1 MSGVYQIYN
10 TVNGKRY
17 IGSSIHIEQRF
28 KEHLRNLRA
37 NKHANAHLQS
47 AWNKY
52 GEHSFVL
59 EEIELC
65 EPDQC
70 LKVEQEYIDYYHAA
84 DRKFGYNIDPYADH
98 AGNTLSEETRK
109 KISEKAKGRKWSEE
123 RLEKWSKMMTG
134 RKKPKQSQT
143 MKQKYANGEFS
154 MPRFDQVSEEKRK
167 SWSANLSKAVRK
179 RYSDYSNRPKGY
191 WLKVIFSNDV
201 KYYPSLREASRQLGI
216 DKGAIQYCFKRK
228 QGYCGKLNC
237 TFIQISKEEYEEAT
251 A

>member
-37 NKHANAHLQS
+37 NKHVNAHLQS

-52 GEHSFVL
+52 GEHSFV
-59 EEIELC
+59 
-65 EPDQC
+65 
-70 LKVEQEYIDYYHAA
+70 
-84 DRKFGYNIDPYADH
+84 
-98 AGNTLSEETRK
+98 
-109 KISEKAKGRKWSEE
+109 
-123 RLEKWSKMMTG
+123 
-134 RKKPKQSQT
+134 
-143 MKQKYANGEFS
+143 
-154 MPRFDQVSEEKRK
+154 
-167 SWSANLSKAVRK
+167 
-179 RYSDYSNRPKGY
+179 
-191 WLKVIFSNDV
+191 DV

>member
-28 KEHLRNLRA
+28 KEHIRNLRT

-52 GEHSFVL
+52 GEHSFVF
-59 EEIELC
+59 EEVELC

-70 LKVEQEYIDYYHAA
+70 LKIEQEYIDYYHAA

-98 AGNTLSEETRK
+98 TGNTLSEETRK
-109 KISEKAKGRKWSEE
+109 KISEKAKGRKWSKEQRE
-123 RLEKWSKMMTG
+123 NWSKIMTG

-154 MPRFDQVSEEKRK
+154 LPRFNEVSEEKRK

-191 WLKVIFSNDV
+191 WLKVNFSNDV

>member
-37 NKHANAHLQS
+37 NKHANVHLQS

-52 GEHSFVL
+52 GEHSFVF
-59 EEIELC
+59 EEVELC

-70 LKVEQEYIDYYHAA
+70 LKIEQEYIDYYYAA

-109 KISEKAKGRKWSEE
+109 KISEKAKGRKWSKEQRE
-123 RLEKWSKMMTG
+123 NWSKIMTG

-143 MKQKYANGEFS
+143 MKQKYVNGEFS
-154 MPRFDQVSEEKRK
+154 LPRFNEVSEEKRK
-167 SWSANLSKAVRK
+167 SWSANISKAVRK

-191 WLKVIFSNDV
+191 WLKVNFSNDV

-228 QGYCGKLNC
+228 QGYCRKLNC

>member
-37 NKHANAHLQS
+37 NKHVNAHLQS

-52 GEHSFVL
+52 GEHSFIL
-59 EEIELC
+59 EEVELC

-109 KISEKAKGRKWSEE
+109 KISEKAKGRKCSKEHH
-123 RLEKWSKMMTG
+123 EKWSKIMTG

-143 MKQKYANGEFS
+143 MKQKYANGES
-154 MPRFDQVSEEKRK
+154 SLPRFNEVSEEKRK
-167 SWSANLSKAVRK
+167 SWIANISKAVRK

-191 WLKVIFSNDV
+191 WLKVNFSNDV

-216 DKGAIQYCFKRK
+216 DKGAIQYCFKQK

>member
-37 NKHANAHLQS
+37 NKHANVHLQS

-52 GEHSFVL
+52 GEHSFIL

-109 KISEKAKGRKWSEE
+109 KISEKAKGRKWSKEQRE
-123 RLEKWSKMMTG
+123 NWSKIMTG

-143 MKQKYANGEFS
+143 MKQKYVNGEFS
-154 MPRFDQVSEEKRK
+154 LPRFNEVSEEKRK
-167 SWSANLSKAVRK
+167 SWSANISKAVRK

-191 WLKVIFSNDV
+191 WLKVNFSNDV

>member
-37 NKHANAHLQS
+37 NKHANAHLQN

-52 GEHSFVL
+52 GEHSFVF

-70 LKVEQEYIDYYHAA
+70 LKIEQEYIDYYYAA
-84 DRKFGYNIDPYADH
+84 DRKFGYNIDPYANH

-109 KISEKAKGRKWSEE
+109 KISEKAKGRKWSKEQRE
-123 RLEKWSKMMTG
+123 NWSKIMTG

-143 MKQKYANGEFS
+143 MKQKYINGEFS
-154 MPRFDQVSEEKRK
+154 LPRFNEVSEEKRK
-167 SWSANLSKAVRK
+167 SWSANISKAVRK

-191 WLKVIFSNDV
+191 WLKVNFSNDV

-216 DKGAIQYCFKRK
+216 DKGAIQYCFKQK

>member
-10 TVNGKRY
+10 TVNCKRY

-28 KEHLRNLRA
+28 KEHLRNLRH
-37 NKHANAHLQS
+37 NKHVNAHLQS

-52 GEHSFVL
+52 GEHSFVF
-59 EEIELC
+59 EEVELC

-70 LKVEQEYIDYYHAA
+70 LKIEQEYIYYYHAA

-109 KISEKAKGRKWSEE
+109 KISEKAKGRKWSKEHH
-123 RLEKWSKMMTG
+123 EKWSKIMTG

-143 MKQKYANGEFS
+143 MKQKYANGES
-154 MPRFDQVSEEKRK
+154 SLPRFNEVSEEKRK
-167 SWSANLSKAVRK
+167 SWSTNLSKAVRK

-191 WLKVIFSNDV
+191 WLKVNFSNDV

-216 DKGAIQYCFKRK
+216 DKGAIQYCFKQK

>member
-37 NKHANAHLQS
+37 NKHANAHLQN

-52 GEHSFVL
+52 GEHSFVF

-70 LKVEQEYIDYYHAA
+70 LKIEQEYIDYYYAA

-109 KISEKAKGRKWSEE
+109 KISEKAKGRKWSKEQRE
-123 RLEKWSKMMTG
+123 NWSKIMTG

-143 MKQKYANGEFS
+143 MKQKDINGEFS
-154 MPRFDQVSEEKRK
+154 LPRFNEVSEEKRK
-167 SWSANLSKAVRK
+167 SWSANISKAVRK

-191 WLKVIFSNDV
+191 WLKVNFSNDV

-216 DKGAIQYCFKRK
+216 DKGAIQYCFKQK

>member
-52 GEHSFVL
+52 GEHSFVF

-70 LKVEQEYIDYYHAA
+70 LKIEQEYIDYYYAA

-109 KISEKAKGRKWSEE
+109 KISEKAKGRKWSKEQRE
-123 RLEKWSKMMTG
+123 NWSKIMTG
-134 RKKPKQSQT
+134 RKKPKQSYT
-143 MKQKYANGEFS
+143 MKQKYINGEFS
-154 MPRFDQVSEEKRK
+154 LPRFNEVSEEKRK
-167 SWSANLSKAVRK
+167 SWSANISKAVRK

-191 WLKVIFSNDV
+191 WLKVNFSNDV

-216 DKGAIQYCFKRK
+216 DKGAIQYCFKQK